1 MTPWIVLLGLALVA
15 TVFVLA
21 PVGLAAFWHWRRPWR
36 LTCPRAGTLAQIRVG
51 ATRAAVAS
59 VLGRRVSI
67 DRCSL
72 WPAVRGCREECMAL
86 PVSEARAM
94 RPGEAPPRARADDRL
109 RTILVPLD
117 GEPGSE
123 AVLPAVRELARVRG
137 ATVRLLHVVPQVSAV
152 HVDAEDPRVVAYA
165 DQESARL
172 EEKTRGYFRR
182 VARDLVGVTVE
193 EAVRFGEPAEQIVEE
208 AEAAEADLIAL
219 ATHGRHGLGWLLRG
233 SVAGRLQRATT
244 IPLLLVPYGEP
255 AAA

>member
-15 TVFVLA
+15 FVFVLA

-59 VLGRRVSI
+59 ALGRRVSI

-72 WPAVRGCREECMAL
+72 WPGVRGCREECMAL
-86 PVSEARAM
+86 PLSEIRAM
-94 RPGEAPPRARADDRL
+94 RPGEAPPRQGGAGGL
-109 RTILVPLD
+109 RVILVPLD
-117 GEPGSE
+117 GAPGSE

-137 ATVRLLHVVPQVSAV
+137 ATVRLLHVVPPVSVV

-165 DQESARL
+165 DQESARI
-172 EEKTRGYFRR
+172 EEQTRVYFKR
-182 VARDLVGVTVE
+182 VARDLVGVAVQ
-193 EAVRFGEPAEQIVEE
+193 EAVRFGKPAAQIVEE
-208 AEAAEADLIAL
+208 AEAVGADLIAL
-219 ATHGRHGLGWLLRG
+219 ATHGRHGLGRLLRG
-233 SVAGRLQRATT
+233 SVARRLERSTT
-244 IPLLLVPYGEP
+244 IPLLLVQYGAR

>member
-1 MTPWIVLLGLALVA
+1 MTPWTVLLGLVLVA
-15 TVFVLA
+15 VVFVLA

-86 PVSEARAM
+86 PMSGARAM

-123 AVLPAVRELARVRG
+123 AVLPAVRELARMRG
-137 ATVRLLHVVPQVSAV
+137 ATVRLLHVVPPLGTVRA
-152 HVDAEDPRVVAYA
+152 DDDRIIAYA
-165 DQESARL
+165 DQETARL
-172 EEKTRGYFRR
+172 DEKTRAYFRR

-244 IPLLLVPYGEP
+244 IPLLLVPYGQP